1 MSIVQFP
8 LRESIRMANRSPE
21 PLGDFVR
28 RIRNKKGFSLT
39 DVAKQSGRF
48 GPAIAASYVGKIEND
63 PTRKPTVVALRALAH
78 GLGIPPEELLTR
90 AAGLVDPGIKSE
102 ELHVISRFRE
112 LSPER
117 RAEVMKIVDMW
128 YLDEI
133 PRRTSRRKSA

>member
-1 MSIVQFP
+1 M
-8 LRESIRMANRSPE
+8 
-21 PLGDFVR
+21 
-28 RIRNKKGFSLT
+28 T